1 MSIFS
6 NPFDSKVRL
15 RCACGQHESDAAHQ
29 ASLSA
34 LGANS
39 VEAQQSRVVE
49 QAVLRAMF
57 PQDALRRRFLQAVG
71 APTALAAISS
81 VFPLA
86 LAKEAFAQGGKLEK
100 PNLKLALSQSPARRP
115 SLWRIPWVFIKSRG

>member
-34 LGANS
+34 SGADS
-39 VEAQQSRVVE
+39 SEAQQNRVVE
-49 QAVLRAMF
+49 QAVLRAIF
-57 PQDALRRRFLQAVG
+57 PKMRYVGASCKRLVHPLHLRRSL
-71 APTALAAISS
+71 PSS
-81 VFPLA
+81 H
-86 LAKEAFAQGGKLEK
+86 
-100 PNLKLALSQSPARRP
+100 
-115 SLWRIPWVFIKSRG
+115 